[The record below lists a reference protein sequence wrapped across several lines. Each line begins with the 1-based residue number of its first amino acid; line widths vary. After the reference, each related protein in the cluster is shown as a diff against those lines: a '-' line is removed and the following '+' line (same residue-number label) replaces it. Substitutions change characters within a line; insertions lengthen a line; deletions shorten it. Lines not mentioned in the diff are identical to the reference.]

1 MKKTFA
7 RSLIVGMALF
17 VAVVAFADPARPLSP
32 APQLSPAPLPL
43 SRAQLLSEQRLDAAL
58 SELERWR
65 AVPPESATDVASG
78 LAFDLPADLVTP
90 SAAVKVAV
98 SNGTRVYVEE
108 TIVLPSALE
117 AAPTISFLASHPRQ
131 LARIRKAAATR
142 PDAIRFTVTV
152 GGNQVVDVPFAVAD
166 SGSARLLNGG
176 SIAGSSES
184 VLVRLR
190 DPRKLRMMDPCED
203 ACEQDFVECWTNC
216 DENGPG
222 CPWCAEYYYEC
233 IWYCHN

>member
-1 MKKTFA
+1 LKNTFV
-7 RSLIVGMALF
+7 RSLVAGMTLF
-17 VAVVAFADPARPLSP
+17 VAAAAFADPAPPLLP
-32 APQLSPAPLPL
+32 APPT
-43 SRAQLLSEQRLDAAL
+43 SRAQLLSEQRFDAAM

-65 AVPPESATDVASG
+65 VVPPESVTGAAPG
-78 LAFDLPADLVTP
+78 LAFDLPADAVTP

-108 TIVLPSALE
+108 TIVLPSELE
-117 AAPTISFLASHPRQ
+117 AAPTIGFLANHPKQ

-152 GGNQVVDVPFAVAD
+152 GDNQIVDVPFVVAD
-166 SGSARLLNGG
+166 SGSDRLANGG
-176 SIAGSSES
+176 AITGSSQS

-190 DPRKLRMMDPCED
+190 DPRMLRMTPCED
-203 ACEQDFVECWTNC
+203 ACEYDFVECWMRC

-233 IWYCHN
+233 IWDCNN